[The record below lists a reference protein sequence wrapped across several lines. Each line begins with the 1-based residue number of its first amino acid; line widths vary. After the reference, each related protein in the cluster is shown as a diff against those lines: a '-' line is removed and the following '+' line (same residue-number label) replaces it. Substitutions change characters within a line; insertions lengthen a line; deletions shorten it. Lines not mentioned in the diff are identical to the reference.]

1 MGSVSVTF
9 SYSFRCLTTE
19 TVKYINE
26 TCFIDNLAASIQY
39 VGTER
44 QTHVIINY
52 IGYVH
57 FARSEEVSCSVLQT
71 CKHVCVSKLLSAKK
85 EK

>member
-44 QTHVIINY
+44 QTHVIINMSSLY
-52 IGYVH
+52 AIDYGFNNNKH
-57 FARSEEVSCSVLQT
+57 TFAYSIHICA
-71 CKHVCVSKLLSAKK
+71 C
-85 EK
+85 